1 MSSLWPLGIYSLIVV
16 GLVAVILGLST
27 FTGPRHAARRRD
39 LPYESGMPATGDA
52 QIRFPVAF
60 YLIAID
66 FLIFDIEAAIL
77 FGWAGVAREV
87 GWSGFVA
94 AAVFILILLV
104 GLVWVWAKGGLDWGA
119 EPSRNAG
126 RPRPGTAGPGSDVRV
141 SAGRTAS

>member
-16 GLVAVILGLST
+16 GLVAAILGLST
-27 FTGPRHAARRRD
+27 LTGPRHAARRRD

-52 QIRFPVAF
+52 RIRFPVAF

-87 GWSGFVA
+87 GWSGFLA

-119 EPSRNAG
+119 EPSRTAG
-126 RPRPGTAGPGSDVRV
+126 RPPAGPGSGARIG
-141 SAGRTAS
+141 AERATT

>member
-16 GLVAVILGLST
+16 GLVAGVLGLST
-27 FTGPRHAARRRD
+27 LAGPRHSARRRD
-39 LPYESGMPATGDA
+39 LPYESGMPATGDV

-87 GWSGFVA
+87 GWTGLVA
-94 AAVFILILLV
+94 AAVFIFILLV
-104 GLVWVWAKGGLDWGA
+104 GLVWVWAKGGLDWSA
-119 EPSRNAG
+119 DPSRGAARSRAG
-126 RPRPGTAGPGSDVRV
+126 RGGIGVPAEEPAP
-141 SAGRTAS
+141 